1 MAIRNVSLAQWLNP
15 VRSRIAGIA
24 ESGKSWRPLLS
35 RVSVGVFGAE
45 NWCNQSADVCGSG
58 GVSYGPRSIQ
68 RRCQSGIARA
78 GTSVLTASR
87 VETGSSYVRVMGP
100 GKGDANLAGIGHLL
114 VFDEFFEFPNSTGLR
129 LRDPNTL
136 LESVIYYCD
145 ESSAVGLGEFND
157 AEEFRPRHGVHLYF
171 KSNLRSMN
179 QEATSGGLA
188 MHDGDS
194 CVLETGGSLVLPV
207 IDHVRDASSI
217 DPTIIDNVAAVRVI
231 AGNFGN
237 VSVGPPLHDFIMLD
251 VRMRPGS
258 EMSLPLDPRFGV
270 IIYILEGVGIFEPN
284 RFEEDERPFYQNEG
298 HGLYIPS
305 SQKQAS
311 TTIRTHEWSQLRFIL
326 VGAPTV

>member
-1 MAIRNVSLAQWLNP
+1 MQ
-15 VRSRIAGIA
+15 
-24 ESGKSWRPLLS
+24 
-35 RVSVGVFGAE
+35 
-45 NWCNQSADVCGSG
+45 
-58 GVSYGPRSIQ
+58 
-68 RRCQSGIARA
+68 
-78 GTSVLTASR
+78 
-87 VETGSSYVRVMGP
+87 
-100 GKGDANLAGIGHLL
+100 LAGIGHLL

-237 VSVGPPLHDFIMLD
+237 VSVGPPLHDFVSTSSPAVCSASSIIFFKHELLTYSH
-251 VRMRPGS
+251 S
-258 EMSLPLDPRFGV
+258 EHTDWCSRFKS
-270 IIYILEGVGIFEPN
+270 P
-284 RFEEDERPFYQNEG
+284 
-298 HGLYIPS
+298 
-305 SQKQAS
+305 
-311 TTIRTHEWSQLRFIL
+311 
-326 VGAPTV
+326 